1 MPFSHEN
8 TSYDCRIIHS
18 PIFTRIFFSW
28 FKVNFQLFCLLLFCS
43 WIPVTFNSEGCFSF
57 SSMVSASKVLT
68 SFQVIHCQLPWWLP
82 SISSTQMSSVF
93 ILSQSHPQQIH
104 ILHLVT
110 TQICSASR
118 RTYSKICLL
127 FSPSFILS
135 LSFPFPSLL
144 PLPDLS
150 AFSFSFSK
158 TSSPWSWPGHLLH
171 YLNWF
176 HWVHRSLD
184 VVIGDFSSPTPAILA
199 AMSLKSALTF
209 HSYWFFCPICSSFL
223 LICCA
228 LTHTH
233 SCF

>member
-1 MPFSHEN
+1 
-8 TSYDCRIIHS
+8 
-18 PIFTRIFFSW
+18 
-28 FKVNFQLFCLLLFCS
+28 
-43 WIPVTFNSEGCFSF
+43 
-57 SSMVSASKVLT
+57 MVSASKVLT
-68 SFQVIHCQLPWWLP
+68 SFQVIHCQFPWRLH

-118 RTYSKICLL
+118 RIYSKICLL
-127 FSPSFILS
+127 FSPSFIHS
-135 LSFPFPSLL
+135 LSFPSPSLL

-158 TSSPWSWPGHLLH
+158 TSSSWSWLGHLLH

-176 HWVHRSLD
+176 HRVHRSLD
-184 VVIGDFSSPTPAILA
+184 VVIGDFSSPTPMILA

-209 HSYWFFCPICSSFL
+209 HSSWFFCPICSSFL
-223 LICCA
+223 LICCT
-228 LTHTH
+228 LIHTH